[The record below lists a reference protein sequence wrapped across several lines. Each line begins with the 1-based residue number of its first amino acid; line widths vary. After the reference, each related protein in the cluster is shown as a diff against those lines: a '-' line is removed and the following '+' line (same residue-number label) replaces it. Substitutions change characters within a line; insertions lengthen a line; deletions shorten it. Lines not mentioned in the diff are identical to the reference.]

1 MQLPT
6 QFEDSMKAALGGEY
20 DAFRA
25 ALDQD
30 PQVSIRINTRKLS
43 APTKGAEVP
52 WCATG
57 QYLDKRP
64 SFTLDP
70 LLHAGC
76 YYVQEASS
84 MFVEQVYRQFID
96 TEAPVVLDL
105 CAAPGGKSTHL
116 ASLLGGKGWLV
127 SNEVMRNRVNILR
140 ENIIKWG
147 APNVTVTNNDPAD
160 FGKLT
165 GLFDLILVDA
175 PCSGEGMFRKDEQ
188 AVEEWS
194 PENVRFCAERQRRI
208 LADIF
213 PALSEGGILIFSTC
227 TYNEEED
234 EQNVHWI
241 AEELGAEILRIE
253 TDPAWNVTETDAG
266 YHFYPHKTRGEGFF
280 LSALRKTEEEPS
292 YKRKKKKEAKVALPP
307 STKEL
312 TNWLTEPVK
321 LTAHND
327 VVYAI
332 PADQADLVDMLSEHL
347 RVLQSGVE
355 VATVKGKD
363 LIPSQHLALAW
374 TLRNGVFPTVDLTW
388 QEAITYLRKE
398 NLTLPADAP
407 KGYLLLTYR
416 SVPLGWV
423 KNLGNRCNNLH
434 TQEWRIR
441 MQVDGLEFN
450 DFLEL

>member
-1 MQLPT
+1 
-6 QFEDSMKAALGGEY
+6 MKAALGGEY

-116 ASLLGGKGWLV
+116 ASLLDGKGWLV

-213 PALSEGGILIFSTC
+213 PA
-227 TYNEEED
+227 
-234 EQNVHWI
+234 
-241 AEELGAEILRIE
+241 
-253 TDPAWNVTETDAG
+253 
-266 YHFYPHKTRGEGFF
+266 
-280 LSALRKTEEEPS
+280 
-292 YKRKKKKEAKVALPP
+292 
-307 STKEL
+307 
-312 TNWLTEPVK
+312 
-321 LTAHND
+321 
-327 VVYAI
+327 
-332 PADQADLVDMLSEHL
+332 
-347 RVLQSGVE
+347 
-355 VATVKGKD
+355 
-363 LIPSQHLALAW
+363 
-374 TLRNGVFPTVDLTW
+374 
-388 QEAITYLRKE
+388 
-398 NLTLPADAP
+398 
-407 KGYLLLTYR
+407 
-416 SVPLGWV
+416 
-423 KNLGNRCNNLH
+423 
-434 TQEWRIR
+434 
-441 MQVDGLEFN
+441 
-450 DFLEL
+450 